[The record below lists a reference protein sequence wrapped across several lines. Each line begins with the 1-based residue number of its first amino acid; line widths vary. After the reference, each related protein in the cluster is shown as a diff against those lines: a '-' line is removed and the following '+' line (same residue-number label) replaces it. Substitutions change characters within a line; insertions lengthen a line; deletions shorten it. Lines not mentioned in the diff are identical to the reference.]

1 MSYAMTTQK
10 QVRESFWSQFP
21 ELIDEYRVNKRQND
35 YPAFTRAAFVD
46 YVDYLQKDGQIS
58 DKLANRV
65 TL

>member
-10 QVRESFWSQFP
+10 QVRESFWTSFP
-21 ELIDEYRVNKRQND
+21 EFIDQYRAYKRQKD
-35 YPAFTRAAFVD
+35 YNADIRCAFVGH
-46 YVDYLQKDGQIS
+46 VDSLQKDGQIS

>member
-10 QVRESFWSQFP
+10 QVRESFWASFP
-21 ELIDEYRVNKRQND
+21 EFIDQYRAYKRQND
-35 YPAFTRAAFVD
+35 YNATIRSSFVS
-46 YVDYLQKDGQIS
+46 YVDSLQRDGQIS